1 MKDYHYSF
9 ILLHGF
15 TMDGKDMDYYKEK
28 IKQIYPNVNIHFI
41 APNAPQIPISIY
53 DNEKLNSWYD
63 YYTPN
68 CDKEPEINEEQLIK
82 NRSKIHQLI
91 SKEIDYHK
99 NDSERVFL
107 VGMSQGCCMALDSG
121 LTYPKRLGGIIGFKG
136 HIINRTI
143 KDLKEKQKVW
153 VCHGRNDKT
162 IYYQFAKETYNN
174 LKKINPEFYL
184 LTQNVNHS
192 IPSAIINQMKSIQ
205 KSFTLT

>member
-143 KDLKEKQKVW
+143 NLTLKI
-153 VCHGRNDKT
+153 T
-162 IYYQFAKETYNN
+162 IIIIIWK
-174 LKKINPEFYL
+174 LK
-184 LTQNVNHS
+184 
-192 IPSAIINQMKSIQ
+192 
-205 KSFTLT
+205 